1 MIKKTIAY
9 LCSEYPAISHTF
21 IYREIESLR
30 KAGMTIHTASIRK
43 PSNLQFMTAAE
54 QNEAAQTLMVLATPL
69 PLMAKAHLHSLIKN
83 PAGYLRM
90 AFEASKLLFKGP
102 KSPVKALAY
111 FVEAGIL
118 LEWMHRHGITHIHE
132 HFGNPTA
139 IVAILMKSYGGV
151 SYSISVHGPDIFYA
165 VDSALL
171 AEKVQKACFIR
182 CISHYCR
189 SQIMRISD
197 SESWN
202 RQHIVRCGVDPDLY
216 DVRPD
221 PGNKVPVIICVG
233 RLVPAKGQHILLKA
247 CSLLK
252 RDGVQFHLIIIGEGP
267 DRSSLEKFVARN
279 DLREVVT
286 FTGVLGQDKVRQ
298 QYDRADLFVL
308 ASFAEGVP
316 VVLMEAM
323 AKEIPVISTRITG
336 IPELIQHG
344 QDGLLATPGDAEDLA
359 SQILTLL
366 NHPEL
371 RQQFGKAGRKKVRAN
386 YNQHENNLLMV
397 DLLNQAATQS

>member
-1 MIKKTIAY
+1 MIKQPIAY
-9 LCSEYPAISHTF
+9 LCSEYPAVSHTF

-30 KAGMTIHTASIRK
+30 KAGMTVHTASIRK

-54 QNEAAQTLMVLATPL
+54 QDEAAKTLMVLATPP

-83 PAGYLRM
+83 PVGYLRM

-102 KSPVKALAY
+102 KSPVKAMAY

-118 LEWMHRHGITHIHE
+118 LEWMHRHGMTHIHE

-139 IVAILMKSYGGV
+139 IVAILMKTYGSI

-171 AEKVQKACFIR
+171 AEKIQKATFVR
-182 CISHYCR
+182 CISYYCR

-197 SESWN
+197 SENWN

-216 DVRPD
+216 VVRPD
-221 PGNKVPVIICVG
+221 PGNKVPNIICVG
-233 RLVPAKGQHILLKA
+233 RLVPAKGQHILLEA
-247 CSLLK
+247 CLLLK
-252 RDGVQFHLIIIGEGP
+252 REGVQFHLTIIGEGP
-267 DRSSLEKFVARN
+267 DQLSLEKFVIMN
-279 DLREVVT
+279 DLKDVVS

-298 QYDRADLFVL
+298 HYDKADLFVL

-336 IPELIQHG
+336 IPELIEHG
-344 QDGLLATPGDAEDLA
+344 QDGLLATPGDAKDLA
-359 SQILTLL
+359 SQMLTLL

-371 RQQFGKAGRKKVRAN
+371 RLQFGKAGRKKVQAN
-386 YNQHENNLLMV
+386 YNQHDNNLKMFY
-397 DLLNQAATQS
+397 LLNLAAAQS